1 MADVVLED
9 MDDEDEHDIDFIP
22 YDDEEGVFVRAE
34 QGALL
39 ASFESLS
46 EDADRRRVLAAE
58 AQARGDAM
66 SMRQAFVRSHLV
78 AVAWAGM
85 DHARIDGLNREL
97 QGAIT
102 AREEAAVAMARD
114 RARYREDLT
123 HITADE
129 TATQLARRASSLAEA
144 VERRQR
150 EDVSSFR
157 EQNHLR
163 RERRVAGQARMCSND
178 GADPSDHADS
188 Q

>member
-1 MADVVLED
+1 MLGRAERQAATMADVVLED

-102 AREEAAVAMARD
+102 AREEAVVAMARD
-114 RARYREDLT
+114 RARYR
-123 HITADE
+123 
-129 TATQLARRASSLAEA
+129 
-144 VERRQR
+144 
-150 EDVSSFR
+150 
-157 EQNHLR
+157 
-163 RERRVAGQARMCSND
+163 
-178 GADPSDHADS
+178 
-188 Q
+188 

>member
-1 MADVVLED
+1 
-9 MDDEDEHDIDFIP
+9 
-22 YDDEEGVFVRAE
+22 
-34 QGALL
+34 
-39 ASFESLS
+39 
-46 EDADRRRVLAAE
+46 
-58 AQARGDAM
+58 
-66 SMRQAFVRSHLV
+66 
-78 AVAWAGM
+78 M

-129 TATQLARRASSLAEA
+129 TATQLARWASSLAEA

-163 RERRVAGQARMCSND
+163 RERRVAGQARMRSDD